1 MEFVDIHV
9 IRIVGLRN
17 PLMGMWKQLA
27 NKWFGLT
34 DAPCESCE
42 ILRSMLDES
51 NRERKDLLHR
61 LLEPKQVEPPST
73 PAEDFQPVT
82 PNFVPWRVRQQM
94 LEQEDR
100 QKAKLMR
107 DRSAEIDKLEKE
119 VGIS

>member
-1 MEFVDIHV
+1 
-9 IRIVGLRN
+9 
-17 PLMGMWKQLA
+17 MWKQLMY
-27 NKWFGLT
+27 KWFGLS

-61 LLEPKQVEPPST
+61 LLANKEPEPPSIQS
-73 PAEDFQPVT
+73 EEPV
-82 PNFVPWRVRQQM
+82 PVGPQFIPWRVRQQM

-100 QKAKLMR
+100 QKANIMR
-107 DRSAEIDKLEKE
+107 DRTKEIADLEKE

>member
-1 MEFVDIHV
+1 MF
-9 IRIVGLRN
+9 
-17 PLMGMWKQLA
+17 KQLMY
-27 NKWFGLT
+27 KWFGLS
-34 DAPCESCE
+34 DEPCESCE

-61 LLEPKQVEPPST
+61 LLANKEPEPPSIK
-73 PAEDFQPVT
+73 EEEHVPVNPPFT
-82 PNFVPWRVRQQM
+82 PWRVRQQM

-100 QKAKLMR
+100 AKAKLMR

>member
-1 MEFVDIHV
+1 
-9 IRIVGLRN
+9 
-17 PLMGMWKQLA
+17 MGMWKQLV

-34 DAPCESCE
+34 DPPCESCD
-42 ILRSMLDES
+42 ILRMQLAES
-51 NRERKDLLHR
+51 NAERRDLLHR
-61 LLEPKQVEPPST
+61 LLEPKQVEPPSIQSEEPVAIT
-73 PAEDFQPVT
+73 PQFT
-82 PNFVPWRVRQQM
+82 PWRVRQQI